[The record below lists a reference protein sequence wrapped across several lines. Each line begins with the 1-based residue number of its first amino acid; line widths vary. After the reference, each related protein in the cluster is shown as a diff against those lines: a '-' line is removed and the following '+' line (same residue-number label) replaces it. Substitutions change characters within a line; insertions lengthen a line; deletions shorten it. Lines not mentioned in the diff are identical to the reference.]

1 MQGKARLLFAAVV
14 ALITAL
20 AFAIPVA
27 AHHSFS
33 LEFNQ
38 DTPVDVTGRFV
49 RMDWVNPHSWVYIE
63 VDNPDGTK
71 TEWGAETPPPNILYR
86 QGWRKD
92 FFMAGEVI
100 RLEGFAARDG
110 SPNMWA
116 SRVFLADGTRVLQM
130 FGGGPPPER

>member
-1 MQGKARLLFAAVV
+1 MQGKARLLFAALV
-14 ALITAL
+14 
-20 AFAIPVA
+20 AFACALPAA

-33 LEFNQ
+33 LEFDQ
-38 DTPVDVTGRFV
+38 EMPVDVTGRFV

-92 FFMAGEVI
+92 FFKPGEEL

-110 SPNMWA
+110 TPNMWA